1 MKMPRTSEERI
12 ELIVMLRNMVRAQ
25 IELWDFA
32 LEVAE
37 ILEVDLPFVLEYCQ
51 HAAIVADTGLELGE
65 TDLQDL
71 LHSLPRAPVSDER
84 PGGRAW
90 IM

>member
-1 MKMPRTSEERI
+1 MKMPRTSEDGN
-12 ELIVMLRNMVRAQ
+12 ELIVVLRNAVRAQ
-25 IELWDFA
+25 IEFWDFA

-37 ILEVDLPFVLEYCQ
+37 MLEVDLSIVLEYCQ
-51 HAAIVADTGLELGE
+51 DAAIFADTGLELGE

-71 LHSLPRAPVSDER
+71 LHSLTGAPVSEI
-84 PGGRAW
+84 PLGGRPW